1 MFWEED
7 EDKTL
12 PYQVPDDVIDMVFAI
27 QCKTLPLNHAW
38 PLSRE
43 IIKHL
48 PWLPEHSIA
57 GVAGIH
63 QIHVAESNNGWMR
76 PEDDEE
82 GAVLYPSKRTKLT
95 IRIPLDKY
103 DHASNMIGQTLDING
118 HSLVVGKAKKKV
130 FTNAGVLF
138 ARYVVSEP
146 NEDENAFLTR
156 IAKEIKT
163 KTGFKVKK
171 MLCGKSHNIFIPE
184 AKLHTKHL
192 MIADL
197 DSDTSIK
204 IQQLGLSGSRELGC
218 GLFLPHKSIKTLK
231 PTE

>member
-27 QCKTLPLNHAW
+27 QSKTLPLNHAW

-48 PWLPEHSIA
+48 PWLTDYDF
-57 GVAGIH
+57 AGIH

-95 IRIPLDKY
+95 IRIPLEKY
-103 DHASNMIGQTLDING
+103 DEASKMVGQTLNING
-118 HSLVVGKAKKKV
+118 HDLLVGKAKKKV

-138 ARYVVSEP
+138 ARYVLCEP
-146 NEDENAFLTR
+146 NEDENTFLSKM
-156 IAKEIKT
+156 AKEIKT

-171 MLCGKSHNIFIPE
+171 MLCGKSHNITIPD
-184 AKLHTKHL
+184 ADLYTKHL

-204 IQQLGLSGSRELGC
+204 IQQLGLGGSRELGC
-218 GLFLPHKSIKTLK
+218 GIFLPHKSIKTLK

>member
-12 PYQVPDDVIDMVFAI
+12 PFKAPDEVIDIVYSI
-27 QCKTLPLNHAW
+27 KCKTLPLNHAW
-38 PLSRE
+38 SLSRE

-48 PWLPEHSIA
+48 PWISHHKY
-57 GVAGIH
+57 AGIH

-82 GAVLYPSKRTKLT
+82 GALLYPSRRTKMTL
-95 IRIPLDKY
+95 RIPITEYQSAEKLEGK
-103 DHASNMIGQTLDING
+103 TLDISG
-118 HSLVVGKAKKKV
+118 HSLTILKAKKKE
-130 FTNAGVLF
+130 FTNAGVIF
-138 ARYVVSEP
+138 ARYVLCED
-146 NEDENAFLTR
+146 NEDENTFLEG
-156 IAKEIKT
+156 IAEEILHKT
-163 KTGFKVKK
+163 NFKVKK
-171 MLCGKSHNIFIPE
+171 MLCGKSHIVFTPE
-184 AKLHTKHL
+184 GNLRTKHL

-204 IQQLGLSGSRELGC
+204 IQQLGLGNYRELGC